1 MKFTTHK
8 SQVRTIHQDDP
19 NFRIV
24 DGFTTYPRAGF
35 HVLPECPRQ
44 YREIIEL
51 CVSNGWL
58 KPIAHVTERELI
70 FMGLSRQ

>member
-1 MKFTTHK
+1 MKFTAHK

-19 NFRIV
+19 HFKIV
-24 DGFTTYPRAGF
+24 DGFATYPRAML
-35 HVLPECPRQ
+35 HVLPECPTQ
-44 YREIIEL
+44 YRAIIEL

-70 FMGLSRQ
+70 FMGLSK